1 VDKGNA
7 YVLKLGQSGGKNRR
21 NLSERLRIRRSA
33 DNAWARLHRMVVEGA
48 RGVYWGNHP
57 RGRLPRRPATTP
69 CSLGAPSAVGLKALR
84 LRVYF
89 LKPRPV
95 GMGLNGWCCPKLRLR
110 AWINTTCYHCHLSLN
125 TQSSTPSLS
134 LAVHP
139 NINPYA
145 NAKLALKD
153 RALGKPCSAT
163 YRTAF

>member
-1 VDKGNA
+1 
-7 YVLKLGQSGGKNRR
+7 
-21 NLSERLRIRRSA
+21 
-33 DNAWARLHRMVVEGA
+33 
-48 RGVYWGNHP
+48 VYWGNHP

-110 AWINTTCYHCHLSLN
+110 AWIGTICYHCHLSLN

-153 RALGKPCSAT
+153 RAIGKPCSAT
-163 YRTAF
+163 YRTAFKSLSVIKTHIASFEAAKPVQFAGIERRSFPCRQCIGWC